1 MREVWKD
8 IEEFKGVYQ
17 VSNYGQVRSKKR
29 YINTRTYPSVIMSQ
43 YIGNNDCLMVRLRN
57 GKSQVRRSVA
67 KLVLL
72 TFEGD
77 PTGNSRQ
84 VKHLDGNP
92 NNNRID
98 NLEWDTNT
106 AYGLPENHK
115 ARELFKENAE
125 KNIDIF
131 IYRNMYHN
139 VSFGEADIDD
149 FKQECLIAIWAII
162 DMVENATPENF
173 YGFCQKK
180 CRWVFDR
187 FYKKYTNRHR
197 YIYFSE
203 ITNKNSDDCFAD
215 NLKELSI
222 TDTDDYK
229 KTRKVDK

>member
-72 TFEGD
+72 TFEGE

-149 FKQECLIAIWAII
+149 FKQECLI
-162 DMVENATPENF
+162 VP
-173 YGFCQKK
+173 
-180 CRWVFDR
+180 V
-187 FYKKYTNRHR
+187 
-197 YIYFSE
+197 
-203 ITNKNSDDCFAD
+203 
-215 NLKELSI
+215 LL
-222 TDTDDYK
+222 
-229 KTRKVDK
+229 